1 MDQRVRNGHCNS
13 MDTSNAA
20 EPCWV
25 NVENNLY
32 EEDFQLWDFKTWRL
46 NRSSQISKR
55 LHNLF
60 ICLLSIIFAA

>member
-32 EEDFQLWDFKTWRL
+32 EEDFQLWDVKTWRL
-46 NRSSQISKR
+46 NRSS
-55 LHNLF
+55 
-60 ICLLSIIFAA
+60 

>member
-13 MDTSNAA
+13 MDNSNAA
-20 EPCWV
+20 ECWV
-25 NVENNLY
+25 NVEKNLY
-32 EEDFQLWDFKTWRL
+32 EEDFQLWDVKTWRL

-55 LHNLF
+55 LHNLL